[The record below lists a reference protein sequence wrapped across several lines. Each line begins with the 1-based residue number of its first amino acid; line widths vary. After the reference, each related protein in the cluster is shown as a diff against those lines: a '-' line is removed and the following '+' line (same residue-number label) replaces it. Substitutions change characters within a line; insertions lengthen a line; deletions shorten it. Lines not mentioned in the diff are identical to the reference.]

1 MRARE
6 FVRRNL
12 KEETVLPPEQA
23 DPMRYTYI
31 IPGLSAADP
40 YKNYRF
46 GVAMARA
53 RSDYAD
59 STKCDDWGNE
69 EYLAMCSIR
78 DTISYNMI
86 PQEFIKYIAGF
97 PKAADAQW
105 PTSSDFSDPEY
116 DISDDEDDDF
126 IEPSFCVNDALDNL
140 GQTSKDIQMIRDKW
154 ADFSEEEELVRD
166 LSALL
171 VMFNMRFQ
179 QVAKNFGENLY

>member
-59 STKCDDWGNE
+59 STSEQNKSIDPYKEAWSAESVFGEHGVVAGMTPAIARVIDTA
-69 EYLAMCSIR
+69 LAMTGTQGGKKLVSTPDSR
-78 DTISYNMI
+78 EPAFVDTKS
-86 PQEFIKYIAGF
+86 PV
-97 PKAADAQW
+97 KAFKGY
-105 PTSSDFSDPEY
+105 P
-116 DISDDEDDDF
+116 
-126 IEPSFCVNDALDNL
+126 
-140 GQTSKDIQMIRDKW
+140 R
-154 ADFSEEEELVRD
+154 
-166 LSALL
+166 
-171 VMFNMRFQ
+171 
-179 QVAKNFGENLY
+179 